1 MEQTTK
7 TEKVTKPGFRYA
19 PSTFLGIIILIV
31 GIYILLLS
39 IGIIQSDDSGF
50 KFGRTP
56 VIFSSFFF
64 IWFGALIILYNKNI
78 IKMGKIA
85 NKLLFLISLIL
96 ISIPVNIIYYENILI
111 GFEKIFL
118 LIVIVILYIIGFY
131 VLFLLIRSIIKMFKK

>member
-1 MEQTTK
+1 MEQLNK
-7 TEKVTKPGFRYA
+7 TKPRYT
-19 PSTFLGIIILIV
+19 PSSFLGIIILIV

-39 IGIIQSDDSGF
+39 TGVIKSDDSGF

-64 IWFGALIILYNKNI
+64 IWFGVLIILYNRNI
-78 IKMGKIA
+78 IKMGKVS

-96 ISIPVNIIYYENILI
+96 ITIPVEIIYFENKIV

-118 LIVIVILYIIGFY
+118 LIVIGILYVLGFY
-131 VLFLLIRSIIKMFKK
+131 VLFLLIKNIIKTFKK